1 MGSSTAAFSL
11 VASIFSR
18 FSIISIVDILIVT
31 TFFYFVYTLIKG
43 TRAVQITYGIIF
55 LVVVWLVARALALNT
70 LIFILQRALT
80 GILIA
85 IPVVFQPELRSALF
99 KLGRTKITSEFKQL
113 TRTELEKVIDTLS
126 ESCEILSK
134 QKHGAIIVLSRSDRL
149 KEYLEEGRE
158 LDARL
163 STEMLLT
170 IFSPNTPLHDGAIII
185 TGSKIKAAGAIL
197 PLPEKKFSYQYGT
210 RHRAAIELSTLTDAI
225 VLVISEETGNISLV
239 IDGIID
245 KDLDKK
251 SLKEKL
257 HKLLFGRKSIKN
269 G

>member
-1 MGSSTAAFSL
+1 
-11 VASIFSR
+11 
-18 FSIISIVDILIVT
+18 
-31 TFFYFVYTLIKG
+31 
-43 TRAVQITYGIIF
+43 
-55 LVVVWLVARALALNT
+55 
-70 LIFILQRALT
+70 LT

-257 HKLLFGRKSIKN
+257 HKLLFSRKSIKN